1 MSNRRSS
8 IQCYHWSPREA
19 RTHGISAGT
28 NSDAMKKESADAVL
42 RRESPARFWTLMVF
56 FTAVPSGEKIN
67 CIAMRQ
73 PLISGDNVMSYIG
86 LQKKWAAGKISLDKM
101 AASVIFAPL
110 Y

>member
-1 MSNRRSS
+1 
-8 IQCYHWSPREA
+8 
-19 RTHGISAGT
+19 
-28 NSDAMKKESADAVL
+28 
-42 RRESPARFWTLMVF
+42 
-56 FTAVPSGEKIN
+56 
-67 CIAMRQ
+67 MRQ